1 MMAAAFNIRPG
12 ARCSIEWRA
21 RSVPN
26 FSFSGRLR
34 QFRTA
39 ILAVAA
45 VFLATGLW
53 GCSIRPEETR
63 EEERI
68 PPGVVT
74 PGGREGTGGESGGF
88 NPSPVPYGLC
98 PAAPGPDAAA
108 AVSERQDAPRA
119 EMWRPTP

>member
-1 MMAAAFNIRPG
+1 MPGFSSSGRPRHRVSGLRLPEIAAAGFHS
-12 ARCSIEWRA
+12 AA
-21 RSVPN
+21 
-26 FSFSGRLR
+26 
-34 QFRTA
+34 
-39 ILAVAA
+39 LAVAA